1 MSDEQRD
8 WMREWTVGVRLW
20 VERAGHAVLGPGRL
34 ELLEAIDRCRSISG
48 AARELRMSYRRA
60 WLLVDSINRAAG
72 VALVR
77 TQTGGPEGG
86 GAELTEHGRM
96 AMAAFCELQ
105 ARVQQS
111 AAERRPAAPSL
122 AGQIHVAAAA
132 SLEDVFDRM
141 LVDFAA
147 REPDVSVRTIHGA
160 SDELAGH
167 VLNGVHVDLFLSA
180 EDRQL
185 DRLTEAG
192 LLAPQARVHVAANRL
207 AAISAASHPSLLRSP
222 RDLVRCPPK
231 RLALAEPACPLGH
244 YSRCFLEPLHLWEA
258 LRERALFL
266 DNPRVVLAAVESG
279 EADVG
284 LVYRSD
290 ALAARACRILFT
302 SPANQPPIR
311 YSAAL
316 TRSGAQ
322 SPPAQRLLAFL
333 SSPLGRRHLRAA
345 GFTPLAGGG
354 RR

>member
-1 MSDEQRD
+1 MSDAERD

-34 ELLEAIDRCRSISG
+34 ELLEAIERCRSISA

-77 TQTGGPEGG
+77 TQTGGAEGG
-86 GAELTEHGRM
+86 GAELTDQGRM
-96 AMAAFCELQ
+96 AISAFRELQ

-111 AAERRPAAPSL
+111 ATERRPTAASL

-132 SLEDVFDRM
+132 SLEEVFDRI

-147 REPDVSVRTIHGA
+147 RQPGVSVRTIHGA

-167 VLNGVHVDLFLSA
+167 MLSGFHVDLFLSA

-192 LLAPQARVHVAANRL
+192 LLAPQGRVPMAANRL
-207 AAISAASHPSLLRSP
+207 AAICGAAHPSRLRGP
-222 RDLVRCPPK
+222 RDLVRCPPR

-258 LRERALFL
+258 LRAHALFL

-290 ALAARACRILFT
+290 ALAAHDCRILFT

-322 SPPAQRLLAFL
+322 SPPAQRLLSFL
-333 SSPLGRRHLRAA
+333 HSALGRRHLRAA
-345 GFTPLAGGG
+345 GFTPLAKSE